1 MFFWPVNQERALA
14 YWPQGSVMQGTEGLN
29 GLGSVQVPSER
40 ISAFD
45 SEASLLRGNKEA
57 ELGKQNTPMGK
68 LLLSSGK
75 SYAMGTRNRIVR
87 LLICS
92 ETPGR

>member
-75 SYAMGTRNRIVR
+75 SYAMGTRNRIVG